1 MQIDDLLIDS
11 YLNEIDVLV
20 NTLNDEINIKKG
32 RLLIMYIFLK
42 NIETNK

>member
-1 MQIDDLLIDS
+1 MQIDDLLMDS

-32 RLLIMYIFLK
+32 VY
-42 NIETNK
+42 